1 MRKSVSVVGGL
12 FLLLAGY
19 VIGASQILS
28 PAALFAQGE
37 NEKAETPAAP
47 AANQPSIS
55 EETRAKIK
63 AAADAMKAAMEAL
76 SEEQQYNS
84 ATKGMNAFAI
94 LSGGNNS
101 LKDLKSGA
109 VVDPETFAALYAGL
123 AADSVVAD
131 LGRDPDGRLT
141 YKGTLIRMYPIVRL
155 KGVYANRAAITGEE
169 IVPVT
174 EDDAKSKKKPAAAPD
189 ANQ

>member
-1 MRKSVSVVGGL
+1 MRKFVSVLSGL
-12 FLLLAGY
+12 FLLAAGY
-19 VIGASQILS
+19 ILGASQILS
-28 PAALFAQGE
+28 PVALFAQADKE
-37 NEKAETPAAP
+37 AKAP
-47 AANQPSIS
+47 AANQPNITD
-55 EETRAKIK
+55 ETRAKIK
-63 AAADAMKAAMEAL
+63 AAADALKAAMEAL
-76 SEEQQYNS
+76 AEEQQYNS

-141 YKGTLIRMYPIVRL
+141 YKGSVIRMYPIVNL
-155 KGVYANRAAITGEE
+155 KKVYANRAAITAED
-169 IVPVT
+169 IVPAGSD
-174 EDDAKSKKKPAAAPD
+174 DDAAKPKKKPAGPPD